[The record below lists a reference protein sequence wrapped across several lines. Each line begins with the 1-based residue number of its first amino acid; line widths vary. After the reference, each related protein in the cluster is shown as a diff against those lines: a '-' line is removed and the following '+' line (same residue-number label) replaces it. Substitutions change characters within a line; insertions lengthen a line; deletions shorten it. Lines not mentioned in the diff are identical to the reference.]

1 MKELS
6 AASQSQPAT
15 AADPVE
21 EAARQRRSAER
32 DGRRRL
38 GGLAASAGGHRVDD
52 RVHGR
57 KNENGCVFLGGG
69 GPPGFGTKRIP

>member
-32 DGRRRL
+32 DGRRRRRMQHRATSLKSIKVQHYEGLSSDDEISSLDQANL
-38 GGLAASAGGHRVDD
+38 GKAR
-52 RVHGR
+52 
-57 KNENGCVFLGGG
+57 
-69 GPPGFGTKRIP
+69 